1 VNEHDMLK
9 IARSLG
15 ARAAER
21 LDVERTAQ
29 AVVERLRGE
38 SPPRVARWSWVQP
51 AWLRIAAAVIVLV
64 GGGALVA
71 RQTLWPGGVGHAP
84 AHLVTDDIG
93 DLSADQ
99 LREVLSTMDDLLNVG
114 GTSQPDVQLD
124 DLDAQQ
130 LRSVLRSL
138 EG

>member
-15 ARAAER
+15 VQAAER

-29 AVVERLRGE
+29 AVVERLRTE
-38 SPPRVARWSWVQP
+38 PRAARWSWVQP
-51 AWLRIAAAVIVLV
+51 AWLRIAAALILVV

-71 RQTLWPGGVGHAP
+71 RQTLWPGGARHAQ

-99 LREVLSTMDDLLNVG
+99 LREVLSTMDDLLNLG
-114 GTSQPDVQLD
+114 GTSQPDVELE